1 MIILC
6 FVGLAIGGALV
17 TLCGEVVKD
26 FLTDMFSRMNKK

>member
-6 FVGLAIGGALV
+6 FIGLAVGGALV

-26 FLTDMFSRMNKK
+26 FLGDFFSRVNKK

>member
-6 FVGLAIGGALV
+6 FIGLAVGGALV

-26 FLTDMFSRMNKK
+26 YLSDFFSKLHK